1 MYVCHYLNSQY
12 GKRYVDKSKVG
23 IAQQNFGARV
33 LEGMPIFVPH
43 IRHQRE
49 FAAFV
54 ASVDKSKAALR
65 ETVATLDQ
73 LYRAKLQE
81 YFG

>member
-1 MYVCHYLNSQY
+1 MLTIDEVKKHC
-12 GKRYVDKSKVG
+12 R
-23 IAQQNFGARV
+23 
-33 LEGMPIFVPH
+33 
-43 IRHQRE
+43 
-49 FAAFV
+49 FV
-54 ASVDKSKAALR
+54 AEAEPRLSLR

>member
-1 MYVCHYLNSQY
+1 M
-12 GKRYVDKSKVG
+12 
-23 IAQQNFGARV
+23 
-33 LEGMPIFVPH
+33 
-43 IRHQRE
+43 
-49 FAAFV
+49 
-54 ASVDKSKAALR
+54 ASVVFVIDKLKLTLR

>member
-1 MYVCHYLNSQY
+1 MQTIDEV
-12 GKRYVDKSKVG
+12 KRHCRFVAEVDKSK
-23 IAQQNFGARV
+23 
-33 LEGMPIFVPH
+33 LT
-43 IRHQRE
+43 
-49 FAAFV
+49 
-54 ASVDKSKAALR
+54 LR

>member
-1 MYVCHYLNSQY
+1 MQT
-12 GKRYVDKSKVG
+12 VDEVKK
-23 IAQQNFGARV
+23 
-33 LEGMPIFVPH
+33 H
-43 IRHQRE
+43 CRE
-49 FAAFV
+49 V
-54 ASVDKSKAALR
+54 VLR

>member
-1 MYVCHYLNSQY
+1 MRCSFFRLISDCCLILVAN
-12 GKRYVDKSKVG
+12 
-23 IAQQNFGARV
+23 GATRQAITKGQLEV
-33 LEGMPIFVPH
+33 LEIPLPPLAL
-43 IRHQRE
+43 QRE

-54 ASVDKSKAALR
+54 AEVDKSKLTLR

-73 LYRAKLQE
+73 LYRAKLQG

>member
-1 MYVCHYLNSQY
+1 MYDQVSKNLVGTTFAILNTK
-12 GKRYVDKSKVG
+12 GLAKLRIG
-23 IAQQNFGARV
+23 LPPLA
-33 LEGMPIFVPH
+33 L
-43 IRHQRE
+43 QRE

>member
-1 MYVCHYLNSQY
+1 MQTIEEV
-12 GKRYVDKSKVG
+12 KRHCRMVGEGIAVAFVAEVDKSK
-23 IAQQNFGARV
+23 
-33 LEGMPIFVPH
+33 L
-43 IRHQRE
+43 
-49 FAAFV
+49 
-54 ASVDKSKAALR
+54 ALR